1 MSESQARNQL
11 QVVNRADTAVAVQQA
26 AGFDDVW
33 RMANAVAKSALFGM
47 KTPEQAFALM
57 MLAQAEG
64 MHPMIA
70 ARDYDI
76 IQGRPSKKAEAMLRD
91 FQRSGGKVEWH
102 ELTDSKADAT
112 FSHPQGGSFRC
123 DWDMDRAKRAGLG
136 SKDNWQKFRRQ
147 MLRARCVSEGC
158 KTVFPSS
165 TSGMYTPEEVQ
176 DFEPTAPSRV
186 EAYRAQVTDV
196 PAETPAAVAM
206 PGTKS
211 KPENRADGPYVP
223 DEAVYEVR
231 NAMGEPT
238 EVVTAPIYLV
248 AMDKMFHEAAAGGN
262 DLEFVALYEHNE
274 ETIAALPPDVKD
286 ALRKS
291 YKLHKDSFGKKGKS
305 A

>member
-1 MSESQARNQL
+1 MSTGNQL
-11 QVVNRADTAVAVQQA
+11 QVVNRAETAVVTAAQA
-26 AGFDDVW
+26 AQAASFDDVW
-33 RMANAVAKSALFGM
+33 RMAQAVAKSSLFGM
-47 KTPEQAFALM
+47 KTPDQAFALM

-102 ELTDSKADAT
+102 ELTDAKADAT

-136 SKDNWQKFRRQ
+136 SKDNWSKFRRQ

-176 DFEPTAPSRV
+176 DFDAPQPSRT
-186 EAYRAQVTDV
+186 EAYRAQASEPPSEKPD
-196 PAETPAAVAM
+196 AA
-206 PGTKS
+206 PPS
-211 KPENRADGPYVP
+211 KPATAERKASDAYAP
-223 DEAVYEVR
+223 DDTVYEVR
-231 NAMGEPT
+231 NALGEQV
-238 EVVTAPIYLV
+238 EMVTAPIYLV
-248 AMDKMFHEAAAGGN
+248 AMDKLFAEAAQGGN
-262 DLEFVALYEHNE
+262 EQEFLAVFEHNA
-274 ETIAALPPDVKD
+274 ETIDALPGEVKD

-291 YKLHKDSFGKKGKS
+291 YKLHKETFGGKKK
-305 A
+305 